1 MTASGNIESGPHSSG
16 RAKNPI
22 VSWFPRDRDIRVLQI
37 PLSLRARL
45 HYHSP
50 ILLMTQLQGGA

>member
-22 VSWFPRDRDIRVLQI
+22 APWFPRDRDIRVLQI
-37 PLSLRARL
+37 PLSLRAWL
-45 HYHSP
+45 HYDST
-50 ILLMTQLQGGA
+50 ILLMTRPHGDA